1 MTRYNRAVSF
11 GEVAARIVLAMILAE
26 RDDPAEFRARV
37 EIARGHGHLTDEQAA
52 DLLAQSE
59 VVA

>member
-1 MTRYNRAVSF
+1 MTRANRAISF
-11 GEVAARIVLAMILAE
+11 GELAARIVLAMILVE
-26 RDDPAEFRARV
+26 RDDPAEFRARI
-37 EIARGHGHLTDEQAA
+37 EIARSHGHLTDDQAA